1 MDEMRRIKMRE
12 KFALGMIGFIL
23 AIIGSLIFV
32 WAMYIA
38 PYQIDNDVT
47 PLVIGGGLFVL
58 LGGVLMTI
66 AAYIERNN
74 D

>member
-1 MDEMRRIKMRE
+1 MRN
-12 KFALGMIGFIL
+12 KFTLGMIGFGL
-23 AIIGSLIFV
+23 ATLGSLIFV
-32 WAMYIA
+32 WAMFIA
-38 PYQIDNDVT
+38 PYQIDNNVT

-66 AAYIERNN
+66 AAWIERNN